1 MFEIVM
7 AIITV
12 ALIIVVIFTFI
23 IGLKNEVTYKK
34 HKIIIDAIY
43 DYRIDMITSGKYNQ
57 IDAVD
62 YRDMETYNSTLFRLW
77 DWGYTR
83 ILPKEKFEIVKPYIE

>member
-12 ALIIVVIFTFI
+12 ALVIVVILAFI
-23 IGLKNEVTYKK
+23 IGPKNDVTYKN
-34 HKIIIDAIY
+34 HKIITDAIY
-43 DYRIDMITSGKYNQ
+43 DYHIDMLMSKKYDQ

>member
-1 MFEIVM
+1 MFEIVV
-7 AIITV
+7 AIILT
-12 ALIIVVIFTFI
+12 ALVFAVILTII
-23 IGLKNEVTYKK
+23 IGFKNENAYKN
-34 HKIIIDAIY
+34 HKIIVDAIY
-43 DYRIDMITSGKYNQ
+43 DYHIDMITSGKYDR
-57 IDAVD
+57 IDVVD

>member
-7 AIITV
+7 AIITT
-12 ALIIVVIFTFI
+12 ALAFSVILTVI
-23 IGLKNEVTYKK
+23 IGFKNENTHKN

-43 DYRIDMITSGKYNQ
+43 DYHIDMITSEKYDQ